1 MKYITELQKKEIDKK
16 YFPNGFLY
24 TVKTFNTQSYSN
36 SKRCDEPFE
45 TLQEYERTVKRIRR
59 TNALRFFSHLKNM
72 NETDFIKE
80 INHQFL
86 DYTLENSKH
95 SELWLSSTYDL
106 VLKGFYIG
114 GKIENINL
122 RGAFIEW
129 HKLKV
134 SELTKQP
141 QQQEIKEPKGV
152 IHKISVNNFKELY
165 FVNLDRYLI
174 ESEKILEITE
184 KIIYWKTNKYDY
196 KKLYI
201 ELSSENPLSK
211 TKLLIG
217 TVGLG
222 ALENNPFEKLCDTQ
236 IELLE
241 LETEYQTSIKKQP
254 QQIETNKPDEV
265 KKDLHS
271 NIFKGNSI
279 YLFEKY
285 LENKSMNFQSRTDF
299 RFLFEQMKE
308 VDSLIHDT
316 VSLAQYIKFIGK
328 YGYNEKELKS
338 ITMDTLKNIQ
348 RTKDYNE
355 YKDNL
360 EMTLK

>member
-1 MKYITELQKKEIDKK
+1 M
-16 YFPNGFLY
+16 
-24 TVKTFNTQSYSN
+24 
-36 SKRCDEPFE
+36 
-45 TLQEYERTVKRIRR
+45 
-59 TNALRFFSHLKNM
+59 
-72 NETDFIKE
+72 
-80 INHQFL
+80 
-86 DYTLENSKH
+86 
-95 SELWLSSTYDL
+95 
-106 VLKGFYIG
+106 
-114 GKIENINL
+114 IED
-122 RGAFIEW
+122 
-129 HKLKV
+129 
-134 SELTKQP
+134 
-141 QQQEIKEPKGV
+141 
-152 IHKISVNNFKELY
+152 FKELY

-174 ESEKILEITE
+174 ESEKILEITD
-184 KIIYWKTNKYDY
+184 KTIYWNTKKYEY
-196 KKLYI
+196 KKRYI
-201 ELSSENPLSK
+201 ELSSTNPWDGL
-211 TKLLIG
+211 KLIMG

-222 ALENNPFEKLCDTQ
+222 ALEKNPFEKLCDTQ

-348 RTKDYNE
+348 RTRITTNTKT
-355 YKDNL
+355 
-360 EMTLK
+360 TLK

>member
-1 MKYITELQKKEIDKK
+1 M
-16 YFPNGFLY
+16 
-24 TVKTFNTQSYSN
+24 
-36 SKRCDEPFE
+36 
-45 TLQEYERTVKRIRR
+45 
-59 TNALRFFSHLKNM
+59 
-72 NETDFIKE
+72 
-80 INHQFL
+80 
-86 DYTLENSKH
+86 
-95 SELWLSSTYDL
+95 
-106 VLKGFYIG
+106 
-114 GKIENINL
+114 IED
-122 RGAFIEW
+122 
-129 HKLKV
+129 
-134 SELTKQP
+134 
-141 QQQEIKEPKGV
+141 
-152 IHKISVNNFKELY
+152 FKELY

-174 ESEKILEITE
+174 ESEKILEITD
-184 KIIYWKTNKYDY
+184 KIIYWKTKRYEY

-201 ELSSENPLSK
+201 ELSSENIVFAIGVTMETL
-211 TKLLIG
+211 KLG
-217 TVGLG
+217 VLG
-222 ALENNPFEKLCDTQ
+222 GNPFEKLCDTQ
-236 IELLE
+236 INILENE
-241 LETEYQTSIKKQP
+241 LEYQASIKKQP

-265 KKDLHS
+265 KKELHN

-308 VDSLIHDT
+308 VDNLIHDT